1 MNKGINYTHEGQ
13 TFFMDGVQNKKK
25 YLETIAQ

>member
-13 TFFMDGVQNKKK
+13 IFFMDGVQNKT